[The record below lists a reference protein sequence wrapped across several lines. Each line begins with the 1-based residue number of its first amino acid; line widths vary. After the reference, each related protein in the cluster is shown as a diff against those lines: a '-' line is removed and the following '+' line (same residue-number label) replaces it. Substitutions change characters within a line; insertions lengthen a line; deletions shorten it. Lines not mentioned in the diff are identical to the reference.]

1 MSGRVVTLALAVL
14 MGVFASRSEADPIVW
29 VEDGITFTLD
39 VVDSGNQVDAR
50 LTVDRTADGN
60 PDLLAGVSIKI
71 FSNDPP
77 SASGL
82 LVGSPSATWVGSAGS
97 VGGQDGLFN
106 TTTTPAFQ
114 TLPSGDGFYSAVYN
128 AIGGELGGGASVFD
142 FRWFTD
148 INPMLAPSIKALT
161 VLGTK
166 DITVN
171 LGPLGKLKIGEK
183 DKHSRQWSSGP
194 LDTPP
199 IPEPGTIA
207 LVAIGAAG
215 YLVARRRRHRSS

>member
-1 MSGRVVTLALAVL
+1 MNRKLVTLALAVAI
-14 MGVFASRSEADPIVW
+14 GVFAARSEADPIVW
-29 VEDGITFTLD
+29 VNQGITFTLN
-39 VVDSGNQVDAR
+39 VVDSGGQVDAK
-50 LTVDRTADGN
+50 LTVDRTADAN
-60 PDLLAGVSIKI
+60 PDLLAGVSIKV

-114 TLPSGDGFYSAVYN
+114 TLPEGDGFYSAVYN
-128 AIGGELGGGASVFD
+128 AIGGEAGGGTSVFD

-148 INPMLAPSIKALT
+148 INPLLAPSIKALT
-161 VLGTK
+161 VFGTK
-166 DITVN
+166 DVVQHPGGQF
-171 LGPLGKLKIGEK
+171 LGLV

-215 YLVARRRRHRSS
+215 YLVARRRRRSS